1 MTLSARR
8 VIRSDKVRLGM
19 GRRLRGF
26 KAWPKISPTTWLC
39 VADEPANKSSP
50 TTWLCVADEPA
61 NKSLLVEAEGFR
73 IVKVVELNS
82 AQCLE
87 ASNSF

>member
-39 VADEPANKSSP
+39 VADEPANKS
-50 TTWLCVADEPA
+50 
-61 NKSLLVEAEGFR
+61 LLVEAEGFR